1 MHSVLVTCVDPLVI
15 KLSISD
21 SAVPELFF
29 QFVLITCMLMI
40 KFKLGKLTY
49 DGI

>member
-21 SAVPELFF
+21 SARTFF
-29 QFVLITCMLMI
+29 PICTDNLYVNDQIQI
-40 KFKLGKLTY
+40 G
-49 DGI
+49 